1 MAIVGAVFCSYP
13 TFIYFAGV
21 FGNFCWVTES
31 STSIILAANR
41 CIEMISPSLS
51 EKLFEGKRSW
61 CWMALTCLYGLS
73 FVTFTRPVLFNGIMD
88 AGGLTYANKLHTFHN
103 NAVCLALLGLY
114 ALFVILY
121 IIKSTVLGNQP
132 LVSRHN
138 AAAQRTAF
146 LQVLVISC
154 VNAVGSGIY
163 DYMQMFPVTEAL
175 ILVASYSWCIIHGMP
190 SIIFLT
196 MNRTIR
202 HDCIRMFYSTI
213 NLCRDKKV
221 GPAKYNIATTS
232 NNNMSGSRLSYP
244 NSRNMSNGQISI
256 QPQF

>member
-1 MAIVGAVFCSYP
+1 MVAWFMNPHIN
-13 TFIYFAGV
+13 YF
-21 FGNFCWVTES
+21 E
-31 STSIILAANR
+31 
-41 CIEMISPSLS
+41 
-51 EKLFEGKRSW
+51 
-61 CWMALTCLYGLS
+61 
-73 FVTFTRPVLFNGIMD
+73 D

-103 NAVCLALLGLY
+103 NAVCLALL
-114 ALFVILY
+114 
-121 IIKSTVLGNQP
+121 VLGNQP

-202 HDCIRMFYSTI
+202 HDCIRMLQHNKLVPRQESWA
-213 NLCRDKKV
+213 N
-221 GPAKYNIATTS
+221 
-232 NNNMSGSRLSYP
+232 
-244 NSRNMSNGQISI
+244 
-256 QPQF
+256 